1 LLLEFG
7 TSLIVRPTGPTSN
20 PIGSYLHP
28 CANVLPTHAFFL
40 NFVHI
45 STFLFVG
52 GNSSLDPYGVAA
64 HVSRRGREGH
74 VLLALNAYERS
85 KDSPWGS
92 VAVCVRRSSAV
103 VSVAEQSEAS

>member
-1 LLLEFG
+1 MDLLASRVWNEPNR
-7 TSLIVRPTGPTSN
+7 SPHRP
-20 PIGSYLHP
+20 
-28 CANVLPTHAFFL
+28 
-40 NFVHI
+40 HI
-45 STFLFVG
+45 QSDRLLFASTRQRLTNTFLFVG

-92 VAVCVRRSSAV
+92 VAVCVRRFSAV